1 MSLRLQPV
9 PGIPEETARVA
20 SAAFPR
26 GNLYLKMRDHLGTIF
41 TDEDFADLFPKRGQP
56 AEAPWRLALVTLMQ
70 YVECLSDRQAAD
82 AVRSRIDWKYALSL
96 ELTDPGFD
104 STVLCEF
111 RSRLIAGS
119 LEQKMLDRLLE
130 QCRERQWLK
139 ARGRQRTDS
148 THVLA
153 RVRAVNRL
161 ECVGETIR
169 HALNSL
175 AVVAPDWLQA
185 HSRGEWVER
194 YGRRVDDYHLPTSK
208 EGRCAYAEMIGTDGD
223 QLLSAIYDPRT
234 PMWLREV
241 PAVETLRRIWVQQF
255 YIECEKIH
263 WRTEKEGIPAAAVF
277 VSSPYDVEARYAK
290 KDKTS
295 WVGYKVHL
303 TETCEDDEPH
313 LITNVETTPGPI
325 ADGDATPHIH
335 QALNNKCLLPTLH
348 IVDTGYLDAELLV
361 TSKREYEVEMLGPT
375 RLDYKW
381 QAQAGEGFDAG
392 SFQIDWEG
400 ERAICPAGRES
411 LSWTPAV
418 DNRTNEVVKI
428 KFSMR
433 DCQPCANRAKCTRA
447 KRRTITL
454 RRRDE
459 YYALQAARQRETTDE
474 YATEY
479 KKRAGIEGTISQG
492 VRVCGLRRS
501 RYIGEAKTHLQHVLT
516 GTAINF
522 VRIYDWLT
530 AQPRAKTQVSTFSRL
545 MGQSAAA

>member
-1 MSLRLQPV
+1 
-9 PGIPEETARVA
+9 
-20 SAAFPR
+20 
-26 GNLYLKMRDHLGTIF
+26 
-41 TDEDFADLFPKRGQP
+41 
-56 AEAPWRLALVTLMQ
+56 
-70 YVECLSDRQAAD
+70 
-82 AVRSRIDWKYALSL
+82 
-96 ELTDPGFD
+96 
-104 STVLCEF
+104 
-111 RSRLIAGS
+111 
-119 LEQKMLDRLLE
+119 
-130 QCRERQWLK
+130 
-139 ARGRQRTDS
+139 
-148 THVLA
+148 
-153 RVRAVNRL
+153 
-161 ECVGETIR
+161 
-169 HALNSL
+169 
-175 AVVAPDWLQA
+175 
-185 HSRGEWVER
+185 
-194 YGRRVDDYHLPTSK
+194 
-208 EGRCAYAEMIGTDGD
+208 
-223 QLLSAIYDPRT
+223 
-234 PMWLREV
+234 
-241 PAVETLRRIWVQQF
+241 
-255 YIECEKIH
+255 
-263 WRTEKEGIPAAAVF
+263 
-277 VSSPYDVEARYAK
+277 
-290 KDKTS
+290 
-295 WVGYKVHL
+295 
-303 TETCEDDEPH
+303 
-313 LITNVETTPGPI
+313 
-325 ADGDATPHIH
+325 
-335 QALNNKCLLPTLH
+335 
-348 IVDTGYLDAELLV
+348 
-361 TSKREYEVEMLGPT
+361 MLGPT

-392 SFQIDWEG
+392 SFQIDWEE

-459 YYALQAARQRETTDE
+459 YYALQAARKRETTDE

>member
-1 MSLRLQPV
+1 MLPIITEHLAEKKDAALPV
-9 PGIPEETARVA
+9 
-20 SAAFPR
+20 
-26 GNLYLKMRDHLGTIF
+26 
-41 TDEDFADLFPKRGQP
+41 ADLCALFGFSKATLYRQQ
-56 AEAPWRLALVTLMQ
+56 AETVT
-70 YVECLSDRQAAD
+70 
-82 AVRSRIDWKYALSL
+82 
-96 ELTDPGFD
+96 
-104 STVLCEF
+104 
-111 RSRLIAGS
+111 
-119 LEQKMLDRLLE
+119 
-130 QCRERQWLK
+130 
-139 ARGRQRTDS
+139 
-148 THVLA
+148 
-153 RVRAVNRL
+153 
-161 ECVGETIR
+161 
-169 HALNSL
+169 
-175 AVVAPDWLQA
+175 
-185 HSRGEWVER
+185 
-194 YGRRVDDYHLPTSK
+194 DD
-208 EGRCAYAEMIGTDGD
+208 AEMKLRDAMQRIAW
-223 QLLSAIYDPRT
+223 QWPIY
-234 PMWLREV
+234 
-241 PAVETLRRIWVQQF
+241 
-255 YIECEKIH
+255 
-263 WRTEKEGIPAAAVF
+263 G
-277 VSSPYDVEARYAK
+277 
-290 KDKTS
+290 
-295 WVGYKVHL
+295 
-303 TETCEDDEPH
+303 PH

-335 QALNNKCLLPTLH
+335 QALKNKCLLPTLH

-459 YYALQAARQRETTDE
+459 YYALQAARKRETTDE